1 MRDERCDVVIAVD
14 PFRGDSS
21 GRPFLIVGSEE
32 TPFHGEQYI
41 ALSLT
46 TRTWYDERLP
56 LNEGDWDDGG
66 APRSSSI
73 MPWSVNSI
81 DADLIERYQGRLGT
95 DVVDEATTR
104 LVEYVGPD

>member
-1 MRDERCDVVIAVD
+1 MSYERGDVVVALD
-14 PFRGDSS
+14 PFKDDSS
-21 GRPFLIVGSEE
+21 ARPFLIINDSE

-46 TRTWYDERLP
+46 TRTWYEERIP
-56 LNEGDWDDGG
+56 LAEGDWIDGG

-81 DADLIERYQGRLGT
+81 DSELIEHYQGTL
-95 DVVDEATTR
+95 
-104 LVEYVGPD
+104 

>member
-1 MRDERCDVVIAVD
+1 MSYERGDVVIALD
-14 PFRGDSS
+14 PFKDGSS
-21 GRPFLIVGSEE
+21 GRPFLVVSAEE

-46 TRTWYDERLP
+46 TRSWYDERIP
-56 LNEGDWDDGG
+56 LEEGAWEEGG

-81 DADLIERYQGRLGT
+81 DDDLIERYQGRLE
-95 DVVDEATTR
+95 DAVVDEATAQ
-104 LVEYVGPD
+104 LSEYVRS